1 MVLSTLREK
10 HQESFPKEESKT
22 KLNQVCAGTGVPS
35 AHGSGRGEQPHA
47 YRGLRLGSDHTC
59 TEGSETAGFLCLF
72 QHGEQINGK
81 WPRDAQKNHSR

>member
-35 AHGSGRGEQPHA
+35 AQGSGRGEQPHA

-59 TEGSETAGFLCLF
+59 TEGTETAGFLCLF